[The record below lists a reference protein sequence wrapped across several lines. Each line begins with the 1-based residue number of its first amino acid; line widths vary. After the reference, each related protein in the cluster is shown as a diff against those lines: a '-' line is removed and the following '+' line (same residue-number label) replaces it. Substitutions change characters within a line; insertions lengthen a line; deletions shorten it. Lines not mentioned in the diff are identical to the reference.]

1 MKPTALKNV
10 LQKAIEAVEQMPED
24 QDIELE
30 PNTVG
35 MNGDYLYIDGF
46 RDRGFVNLETLG

>member
-1 MKPTALKNV
+1 MTPATLKRV

>member
-1 MKPTALKNV
+1 MKPAALKNV
-10 LQKAIEAVEQMPED
+10 LQKAIEAVEQMPDD

>member
-1 MKPTALKNV
+1 MKPSALKSV

-30 PNTVG
+30 PNTAG
-35 MNGDYLYIDGF
+35 MDGDYIYIDGF

>member
-1 MKPTALKNV
+1 MTPATLKRV
-10 LQKAIEAVEQMPED
+10 LQKAIESVEQMPED

-30 PNTVG
+30 PNTAG
-35 MNGDYLYIDGF
+35 MDGDYLYIDGF

>member
-1 MKPTALKNV
+1 MKPATLKRV
-10 LQKAIEAVEQMPED
+10 LQKAIEAVDQMPED

-46 RDRGFVNLETLG
+46 RDRGFVNLENLG

>member
-1 MKPTALKNV
+1 MKPAALKNV

-35 MNGDYLYIDGF
+35 MTGDYLYIDGF

>member
-1 MKPTALKNV
+1 MQVADLKQKFQDALDK
-10 LQKAIEAVEQMPED
+10 LEQMPDDAEID
-24 QDIELE
+24 LE

>member
-1 MKPTALKNV
+1 MTPATLKRV
-10 LQKAIEAVEQMPED
+10 LQKAIESIEQMPED

-46 RDRGFVNLETLG
+46 RDRGFINLETLG

>member
-1 MKPTALKNV
+1 MKPSALKSV

>member
-1 MKPTALKNV
+1 MTPSALKSV
-10 LQKAIEAVEQMPED
+10 LQKAIEAVEQMPDD

-35 MNGDYLYIDGF
+35 MDGDYLYIDGF

>member
-1 MKPTALKNV
+1 MKPATLKRV
-10 LQKAIEAVEQMPED
+10 LQKAIEAVDQMPED

-46 RDRGFVNLETLG
+46 SDRGFVNLENLG

>member
-1 MKPTALKNV
+1 MTPSALKRV
-10 LQKAIEAVEQMPED
+10 LQKAIDALEQMPED

-30 PNTVG
+30 PNTAG
-35 MNGDYLYIDGF
+35 MDGDYLYIDGF

>member
-1 MKPTALKNV
+1 MKPAALKNV

-35 MNGDYLYIDGF
+35 MTGDYLYIKV
-46 RDRGFVNLETLG
+46 R

>member
-1 MKPTALKNV
+1 MTNAALKSV
-10 LQKAIEAVEQMPED
+10 LQKAIDALEQMPED
-24 QDIELE
+24 QEIDLE

>member
-1 MKPTALKNV
+1 MTNTALKRV
-10 LQKAIEAVEQMPED
+10 LQKAIDALEQMPDDAEID
-24 QDIELE
+24 LE

-46 RDRGFVNLETLG
+46 RDRGFVNLDNLG

>member
-1 MKPTALKNV
+1 MTPATLKRV
-10 LQKAIEAVEQMPED
+10 LQKAIEALEQMPED

-35 MNGDYLYIDGF
+35 MNGDYLYIDEF

>member
-1 MKPTALKNV
+1 MKPSALKRV
-10 LQKAIEAVEQMPED
+10 LQKAIEAVEQMSED

>member
-1 MKPTALKNV
+1 MKPAALKSV
-10 LQKAIEAVEQMPED
+10 LQNAIDALEQMSED

-30 PNTVG
+30 PNTAG

>member
-1 MKPTALKNV
+1 MKPATLKRV
-10 LQKAIEAVEQMPED
+10 LQKAIEVIDQMPED

-30 PNTVG
+30 LNTVG

>member
-1 MKPTALKNV
+1 MTPSALKSV

-24 QDIELE
+24 QEIELE
-30 PNTVG
+30 PNTAG
-35 MNGDYLYIDGF
+35 MDGDYLYIDGF

>member
-1 MKPTALKNV
+1 MKPATLKRV
-10 LQKAIEAVEQMPED
+10 LQKAIETIEQMPED

>member
-1 MKPTALKNV
+1 MQVADLKQKFQDALDK
-10 LQKAIEAVEQMPED
+10 LEQMPDDAEID
-24 QDIELE
+24 LE

-46 RDRGFVNLETLG
+46 RDRGFVNLDNLG

>member
-1 MKPTALKNV
+1 MKPSALKSV
-10 LQKAIEAVEQMPED
+10 LQKAIEAVEQMSED

>member
-1 MKPTALKNV
+1 MTPATLKRV
-10 LQKAIEAVEQMPED
+10 LQKAIEAIEQMPED

>member
-1 MKPTALKNV
+1 MKPSALKSV

-35 MNGDYLYIDGF
+35 MDGDYLYIDGF